1 MSETNRRYQSS
12 IEHDDKVIEHARLI
26 DMGWSQA
33 QADEKVWGYVPPEIK
48 AEREA
53 KKRAEQAR
61 SASYAL
67 TVNHLDYNEIT
78 RDEYGMREDRIAEQ
92 RRKDMEF

>member
-33 QADEKVWGYVPPEIK
+33 QADEKVWGP
-48 AEREA
+48 R
-53 KKRAEQAR
+53 
-61 SASYAL
+61 
-67 TVNHLDYNEIT
+67 NEPN
-78 RDEYGMREDRIAEQ
+78 RHGQ
-92 RRKDMEF
+92 RPTP